1 MLGQHYALF
10 MRCHKKSYHDHK
22 HDYHD
27 DHHLM
32 IIIIIIQV
40 RESLNQATEFGAMPE
55 DSEYPFPELIV
66 LMGGLIVHFVNHF
79 LLIFYLK

>member
-1 MLGQHYALF
+1 MPYLCVAT
-10 MRCHKKSYHDHK
+10 KKSYHDHK

-32 IIIIIIQV
+32 TIIIIIQV

>member
-1 MLGQHYALF
+1 MPYLCVAT
-10 MRCHKKSYHDHK
+10 KKSYHGHK
-22 HDYHD
+22 HDSHD

-32 IIIIIIQV
+32 TIIIIIQV
-40 RESLNQATEFGAMPE
+40 RESLNQATKFGAMPE

-66 LMGGLIVHFVNHF
+66 LMGGMIVHFVNHF